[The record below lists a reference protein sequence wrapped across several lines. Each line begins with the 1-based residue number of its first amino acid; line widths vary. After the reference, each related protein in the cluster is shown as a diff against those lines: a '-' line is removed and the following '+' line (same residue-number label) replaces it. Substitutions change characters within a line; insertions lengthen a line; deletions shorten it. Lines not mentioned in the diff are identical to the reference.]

1 MSNDEYQHRS
11 TWEKKEQIELY
22 RGLEAQIE
30 ASNWSRIYEPLTM
43 KDIEDF
49 ISSLNKKINESKF

>member
-11 TWEKKEQIELY
+11 TWEKKEQIKFYE
-22 RGLEAQIE
+22 GLQAQIE
-30 ASNWSRIYEPLTM
+30 AANWSRIYKPLTM

-49 ISSLNKKINESKF
+49 VSSFNKNMNESKF